1 MFAGIAPGSGTAYI
15 DSNTGWS
22 GVLSPLQPWNT
33 AMSESQPTPPQP
45 PAELHWGIS
54 YLREDLQDLRR
65 DTHAD
70 FQELRHE
77 IRRLDARIDE
87 KHEQQLQR
95 LDNRF
100 LWMVTTMIALTGVV
114 IAVIRMG

>member
-1 MFAGIAPGSGTAYI
+1 
-15 DSNTGWS
+15 
-22 GVLSPLQPWNT
+22 
-33 AMSESQPTPPQP
+33 MSESHPVPPQP

-54 YLREDLQDLRR
+54 YLREDIQDLRR
-65 DTHAD
+65 ETHAG

-77 IRRLDARIDE
+77 IRRLDGRIDQTSQRIDE

-100 LWMVTTMIALTGVV
+100 LWMMTTMIALTGVV
-114 IAVIRMG
+114 IAVIKMG